1 VNRKLLW
8 GVNSII
14 LVLLII
20 SISIS
25 YRYLNPSETLMLN
38 CSSEL
43 FDRHKG
49 DSDKGRH
56 YLLVDVIAKGKQAQF
71 NYRYFNLDGSS
82 AGNIRMKGSLLN
94 YDSDA
99 NRYSFSVKTKEESE
113 VEDEQRQPEH
123 MQYLSYVSSFNL
135 DNKGMHNLS
144 IETLDLDEQKDYAIV
159 LFQPSNT
166 VCGCRLVH

>member
-1 VNRKLLW
+1 M
-8 GVNSII
+8 
-14 LVLLII
+14 LLI
-20 SISIS
+20 SFSIS

-49 DSDKGRH
+49 DTEKGRN
-56 YLLVDVIAKGKQAQF
+56 YLLVDVTAKGEQVQF
-71 NYRYFNLDGSS
+71 NYRYFNFDGSA

-99 NRYSFSVKTKEESE
+99 QRYSFSVKTKEESM
-113 VEDEQRQPEH
+113 VNDQRQPEH

-135 DNKGMHNLS
+135 DNKGMHNLTL
-144 IETLDLDEQKDYAIV
+144 ETLDLDEQKDYAIV

-166 VCGCRLVH
+166 VCGCRLLL

>member
-1 VNRKLLW
+1 MNRKLLW
-8 GVNSII
+8 GINAIVLIA
-14 LVLLII
+14 LLI
-20 SISIS
+20 SVSIS

-71 NYRYFNLDGSS
+71 NYRYFNLDGSP
-82 AGNIRMKGSLLN
+82 AGNISMKGSLLN
-94 YDSDA
+94 FDSDA
-99 NRYSFSVKTKEESE
+99 HKYAFSVKTKEESQD
-113 VEDEQRQPEH
+113 DEQGRPEH

-135 DNKGMHNLS
+135 DNKGMHNLT